1 MYGSGA
7 ATGLPFTAVVRR
19 PILKALT
26 MGRTVWFVA
35 AAVTAMRGNVVLL
48 TAQSAALAFATA
60 TLGSACPYKFC
71 FEVNKSTRQQVNE
84 AMRREGEPPLPT
96 RWEGM
101 LNLCYDSWI

>member
-1 MYGSGA
+1 
-7 ATGLPFTAVVRR
+7 
-19 PILKALT
+19 
-26 MGRTVWFVA
+26 MGRAVCIVA
-35 AAVTAMRGNVVLL
+35 AAGSTVVGSVVLL
-48 TAQSAALAFATA
+48 TVAAAGTTIRWTVVLFSTAAALAFASA
-60 TLGSACPYKFC
+60 SLGCACPFKFC

>member
-1 MYGSGA
+1 MSMNGA
-7 ATGLPFTAVVRR
+7 AIGVEVTPVAHR
-19 PILKALT
+19 PTLKVLT
-26 MGRTVWFVA
+26 MGRSACFVA
-35 AAVTAMRGNVVLL
+35 AAVTAMRGTVVLL

-84 AMRREGEPPLPT
+84 AMRREGVPPLPT

-101 LNLCYDSWI
+101 LNLCYDSLI